1 MKSHIFADALMMWA
15 EKLKASPNAEISD
28 LCTTPRQ
35 QAASLSTQNMTV
47 GLSLLLQLSKVN
59 KREWAQF
66 VREHA
71 IPINVEQRDSSR
83 NVLGKLLNYLENHP
97 EAQKN
102 LSAKSLSSS
111 ETSPKLAKAL
121 QVLMGD

>member
-1 MKSHIFADALMMWA
+1 MKSHTFADALLAWA
-15 EKLKASPNAEISD
+15 EKLRAGPNVEISD
-28 LCTTPRQ
+28 LTPVATQ
-35 QAASLSTQNMTV
+35 QSAPLSTQNMTL
-47 GLSLLLQLSKVN
+47 GLSLLSQLSKVN
-59 KREWAQF
+59 KQEWAQF
-66 VREHA
+66 VREHS

-83 NVLGKLLNYLENHP
+83 NVLGKLLNYLETHP

-102 LSAKSLSSS
+102 LSAKSLSST

>member
-1 MKSHIFADALMMWA
+1 MKSHIFAGALVIWA
-15 EKLKASPNAEISD
+15 EKLKAGPNVEISD
-28 LCTTPRQ
+28 LTLATNQ
-35 QAASLSTQNMTV
+35 QPAPLSTQNMTV

-59 KREWAQF
+59 KQEWAQF
-66 VREHA
+66 VREHS

-97 EAQKN
+97 EARKN
-102 LSAKSLSSS
+102 VNAKSLSSG

>member
-1 MKSHIFADALMMWA
+1 MKSHTFADALLIWA
-15 EKLKASPNAEISD
+15 NKLKAGPNVEVAD
-28 LCTTPRQ
+28 LTLAASEQP
-35 QAASLSTQNMTV
+35 ASLSTQNITV

-59 KREWAQF
+59 KQEWVQF
-66 VREHA
+66 VREHS
-71 IPINVEQRDSSR
+71 IPIAVEQRDSSR
-83 NVLGKLLNYLENHP
+83 NVLGKLLNYLDSHP

-102 LSAKSLSSS
+102 LSTKSLSSS